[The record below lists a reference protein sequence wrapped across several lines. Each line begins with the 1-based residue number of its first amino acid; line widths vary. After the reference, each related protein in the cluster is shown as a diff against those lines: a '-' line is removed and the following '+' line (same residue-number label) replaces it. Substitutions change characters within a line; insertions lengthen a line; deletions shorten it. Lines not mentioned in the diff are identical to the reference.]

1 MINYKK
7 SKFEN
12 EMDEFDR
19 VVSQFSNGTD
29 PDWDYKMFQ
38 IKQIYTTARV
48 SLISTRIWQILEN
61 TDSYHTDTREKIM
74 KAIKSNSASSGKRDI
89 DSVIKE
95 YESNSVRAPILLSY
109 EGGRKY
115 TLVAGNTRLMVAKM
129 MGINPKVLILKTS
142 WK

>member
-7 SKFEN
+7 TKFEN

-29 PDWDYKMFQ
+29 ADWDYKMFQ
-38 IKQIYTTARV
+38 IKQIYATAGV
-48 SLISTRIWQILEN
+48 SLISTSIWQRLEN

-95 YESNSVRAPILLSY
+95 YESNSVRAPIILSY
-109 EGGRKY
+109 GVGKY